1 MATVSASPSI
11 YLSPVFKPHKN
22 PKPLLPTSCSLRLS
36 NRCITIPNSYPN
48 LLISQKRLSSLNK
61 IRLSAAEEEPP
72 VVVQEEELESSSSSQ
87 GEPEATVAVP
97 VSRSD
102 MLTMFFKAE
111 GSMSE
116 AVIPSITSALE
127 ETDDVS
133 NLRVQVL
140 EGIAGVELKKK
151 TTVQATGVASNL
163 VEILQNSGFK
173 LQTLSLSFDDDAN

>member
-102 MLTMFFKAE
+102 MLTMFFK
-111 GSMSE
+111 
-116 AVIPSITSALE
+116 